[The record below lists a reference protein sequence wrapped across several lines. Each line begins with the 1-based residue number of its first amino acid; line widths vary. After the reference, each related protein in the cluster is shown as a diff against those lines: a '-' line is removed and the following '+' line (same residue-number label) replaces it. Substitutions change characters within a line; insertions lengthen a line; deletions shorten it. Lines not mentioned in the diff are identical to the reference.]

1 MKTLISTGGR
11 KKILAKILSNSGKTY
26 GVRELAT
33 AVEVSPGAVSIFLRA
48 LEKDGI
54 MKKKV
59 PDLSNPE
66 VRALKILFN
75 VEKVRAIYG
84 KLAKKFKIAGMGV
97 YGSWAKGENTEES
110 DLDLW
115 IRVEKE
121 PPPLETAEIRR
132 IVKGGAEV
140 ANASI
145 LFVTPESLTGMREK
159 DSVFYSTLFHSFVIG
174 GEGIA

>member
-11 KKILAKILSNSGKTY
+11 KKILEKVLSNPGKPY
-26 GVRELAT
+26 GVRALAAT
-33 AVEVSPGAVSIFLRA
+33 VGVSPGAVSIFMRA

-75 VEKVRAIYG
+75 VEKVRSIYG

-97 YGSWAKGENTEES
+97 YGSWAKGENTEDS
-110 DLDLW
+110 DLDVW

-121 PPPLETAEIRR
+121 PSALETSEIRR
-132 IVKGGAEV
+132 IVKEGAGV

-145 LFVTPESLTGMREK
+145 LFITQESLKRMREK

>member
-11 KKILAKILSNSGKTY
+11 KKILEKILSNSGKAY
-26 GVRELAT
+26 GVRELAAT
-33 AVEVSPGAVSIFLRA
+33 VGVSPGAVSIFLRA

-54 MKKKV
+54 MRKGV

-75 VEKVRAIYG
+75 VEKVRAVYG
-84 KLAKKFKIAGMGV
+84 KLAKRFVMGGMGV
-97 YGSWAKGENTEES
+97 YGSWAKGENTEDS
-110 DLDLW
+110 DLDVW
-115 IRVEKE
+115 IRVGKE

-132 IVKGGAEV
+132 IVKEGAGV

-145 LFVTPESLTGMREK
+145 LFITPESLKEMRKK

>member
-1 MKTLISTGGR
+1 MKTLISTRGR
-11 KKILAKILSNSGKTY
+11 KKILKEILSNPGKAY

-33 AVEVSPGAVSIFLRA
+33 AVGVSPGAVSIFLRA

-54 MKKKV
+54 IKKGM

-66 VRALKILFN
+66 VRALKVLFN
-75 VEKVRAIYG
+75 VETVRAIYG
-84 KLAKKFKIAGMGV
+84 KLVKKFKIGGMGI

-110 DLDLW
+110 DLDVW
-115 IRVEKE
+115 IRVRKE

-132 IVKGGAEV
+132 IVKGGAGV

-145 LFVTPESLTGMREK
+145 LFVTPESLRGMREK
-159 DSVFYSTLFHSFVIG
+159 DSVFYSTLFHSLVIG